1 MKIWFEITNSPHI
14 NLFAN
19 IIRDLQKEH
28 EVIITCRPLANTIEL
43 LELQNF
49 KFDVVGTHYGKNIVK
64 KLFGFPI
71 RVMQLVRHFI
81 KNKPDVAI
89 SQSSFQMPLA
99 AKFLRVPCI
108 YMNDNE
114 HAKGNIPSFICA
126 DKIMIPE
133 FLNRKKSS

>member
-28 EVIITCRPLANTIEL
+28 EVIITCRPLANTTEL
-43 LELQNF
+43 LELHNF

-64 KLFGFPI
+64 KFLGFHI
-71 RVMQLVRHFI
+71 RVMQLVRHFR

-89 SQSSFQMPLA
+89 SQSSF
-99 AKFLRVPCI
+99 
-108 YMNDNE
+108 
-114 HAKGNIPSFICA
+114 
-126 DKIMIPE
+126 
-133 FLNRKKSS
+133 